1 MMRALDGARGAPS
14 GRGQRSQGRAK
25 HLVVPVLLP
34 VVAAVVVWVTAGRAQ
49 ACGGFFCDRPA
60 AANPVPVIAQAAE
73 NVMFALDRDPQTGAG
88 RVEAHIQIKY
98 SGAADQFS
106 WIVPMT
112 SLPTLDVGSDVLF
125 QVLEPKTR
133 PTFTTQFLVDG
144 SCQMPSGGPSVGC
157 GGSSESATAGA
168 PKAGDSGAGHAP
180 TVDVSFQGNIGPYE
194 SAVIRSDDA
203 SALETWLV
211 EHDYF
216 VSPEASQIIQ
226 QYVATQSYFVALRLR
241 AGQDV
246 SEIRPIIVRLTAEEG
261 CLPLRLTAI
270 AATPDVR
277 INVWVLGAARAVPV
291 NYEEFTIN
299 LAKLDWFGNG
309 ANYDKLV
316 GDAANE
322 AGGNAFLAEYAQPS
336 TNAAT
341 WFNVSPTAQ
350 ATLAAA
356 TTPIAFMN
364 ALQALGL
371 TVNGQVL
378 EVLRAQLPE
387 PASLKAQGVTE
398 ALFYGAPYNY
408 LSTSTITAQFNS
420 TAAAAQMETDVFAPM
435 RAMQILFTTHAYL
448 TRLATFISPDEM
460 TKDPLFITN
469 ATLPAISNVHTA
481 VAHVLCGNEDFA
493 TCGAP
498 VRLDITGG
506 RSVRYRSTGIGSC
519 GPGTQAFDR
528 GDLDTTLPA
537 AEQVYRRDADGPG
550 TLLMDQSSRI
560 SAALAAHDRA
570 IPTGSGDDCAVG
582 RRTRLSAPGL
592 LVLLGFGGL
601 LRARRRRRP
610 S

>member
-1 MMRALDGARGAPS
+1 MIHGSQAAKGPARVRV
-14 GRGQRSQGRAK
+14 RGQRGIARVLFPLTASMALWSTSG
-25 HLVVPVLLP
+25 PV
-34 VVAAVVVWVTAGRAQ
+34 Q

-88 RVEAHIQIKY
+88 LVEAHIQIKY

-144 SCQMPSGGPSVGC
+144 SCQMSRG
-157 GGSSESATAGA
+157 
-168 PKAGDSGAGHAP
+168 GDSFACGASGDSASFVPQGSQDGAVGHTP

-203 SALETWLV
+203 GALETWLV
-211 EHDYF
+211 DHGYF

-246 SEIRPIIVRLTAEEG
+246 TEIKPIIVRLTAEEG
-261 CLPLRLTAI
+261 CLPLQLTAI

-322 AGGNAFLAEYAQPS
+322 AGGNAFLAEYAQP
-336 TNAAT
+336 TTAAAP
-341 WFNVSPTAQ
+341 WFNVSAKAQ
-350 ATLAAA
+350 AALAAA
-356 TTPIAFMN
+356 TTPSAFMGG
-364 ALQALGL
+364 LQALGL
-371 TVNGQVL
+371 SVSGRVL
-378 EVLRAQLPE
+378 EVLRAHLPE
-387 PASLKAQGVTE
+387 PDALKAQGVSE
-398 ALFYGAPYNY
+398 
-408 LSTSTITAQFNS
+408 AQFYAVPYTYLYIS
-420 TAAAAQMETDVFAPM
+420 TNTLQFDSAATAAQMETDVLAPM
-435 RAMQILFTTHAYL
+435 RALYGLFTTHAYL

-469 ATLPAISNVHTA
+469 PTLPAISNVHTA
-481 VAHVLCGNEDFA
+481 VAHVLCGNEDFG

-506 RSVRYRSTGIGSC
+506 RSLRYRSTGIGSC
-519 GPGTQAFDR
+519 GAGTQAFDR

-550 TLLMDQSSRI
+550 TLLMDQSPQI
-560 SAALAAHDRA
+560 IAALAAHDRA
-570 IPTGSGDDCAVG
+570 IPTGSGDDCAVA
-582 RRTRLSAPGL
+582 RRTRLSAPGV
-592 LVLLGFGGL
+592 LVLLGAVGV
-601 LRARRRRRP
+601 LRARRRRHQP
-610 S
+610 

>member
-1 MMRALDGARGAPS
+1 MMHGSEGGKGPERVRVLGRRGPPAR
-14 GRGQRSQGRAK
+14 
-25 HLVVPVLLP
+25 VLLP
-34 VVAAVVVWVTAGRAQ
+34 VAASMALWSAPAPVH

-88 RVEAHIQIKY
+88 LVEAHIQIKY

-144 SCQMPSGGPSVGC
+144 SCQMSNGGGSSFAC
-157 GGSSESATAGA
+157 GGSAAESAA
-168 PKAGDSGAGHAP
+168 PGGTHDGDAGHTP
-180 TVDVSFQGNIGPYE
+180 TVDVSFRGNIGPYE

-203 SALETWLV
+203 GALETWLV
-211 EHDYF
+211 DQGYF

-226 QYVATQSYFVALRLR
+226 QYVATRSYFVALRLR

-246 SEIRPIIVRLTAEEG
+246 SEIRPIIVRLIAEEG

-322 AGGNAFLAEYAQPS
+322 AGGNAFLAEYAQPTAS
-336 TNAAT
+336 AAP
-341 WFNVSPTAQ
+341 WFNVSPAAQ

-356 TTPIAFMN
+356 TTPSAFMG

-371 TVNGQVL
+371 TVSGRVL

-387 PASLKAQGVTE
+387 PDYLKTQGVSE
-398 ALFYGAPYNY
+398 
-408 LSTSTITAQFNS
+408 AQFYAVPYAYLFPTS
-420 TAAAAQMETDVFAPM
+420 IPQFDSAAAAAQMETDVLAPM
-435 RAMQILFTTHAYL
+435 RALHGLFTTHAYL

-469 ATLPAISNVHTA
+469 PTLPAISNLHTA
-481 VAHVLCGNEDFA
+481 VAHVLCGNEDFG

-506 RSVRYRSTGIGSC
+506 RSLRYRSTGIGSC
-519 GPGTQAFDR
+519 GAGTQAFDR
-528 GDLDTTLPA
+528 ADLDTTLPA

-550 TLLMDQSSRI
+550 TLLMDQAPQI
-560 SAALAAHDRA
+560 TAALAAHDRA
-570 IPTGSGDDCAVG
+570 IPTGSGDDCAVA
-582 RRTRLSAPGL
+582 RRTRLSAPGI
-592 LVLLGFGGL
+592 LVLVGAGAV
-601 LRARRRRRP
+601 LRARRRRRL